1 MPRSAT
7 PIHGVCRSCRARRFE
22 VLDFYATRRPA
33 CVSAILS
40 WFRPKEVSFFREN
53 MMRSARSCCSKAA
66 FFFFDQ
72 DLALSGVIRLADN
85 AFQFHPLHQRGGAV
99 ISDLQ
104 PALDVAGRGL
114 AVALDDR
121 HRLREQVAAAFGA
134 HAGGIEH
141 RAVFVDRLF
150 GGDRLEVFGLALG
163 LKMADHL
170 FYIFVGDEWSVHA
183 ADAAAAR

>member
-7 PIHGVCRSCRARRFE
+7 PIRSAWRSRRARPFE

-99 ISDLQ
+99 LSDLQ

-121 HRLREQVAAAFGA
+121 HRLRKQVAPALAA
-134 HAGGIEH
+134 HAGGIKH
-141 RAVFVDRLF
+141 RAVFVGGFL
-150 GGDRLEVFGLALG
+150 GGDRFEIFGLALG
-163 LKMADHL
+163 FKMAHHL
-170 FYIFVGDEWSVHA
+170 FDT
-183 ADAAAAR
+183 